1 MVRKANINDIKDI
14 HELINHFA
22 GTNKML
28 ARSLSELYE
37 TARDFLVYESKG
49 KVCGCCA
56 LHLDWE
62 SLAEIKS
69 LAVWESSQ
77 DKGVGRRLL
86 KASLKEAKKLAITKV
101 FALTYEADFFRK
113 YGFREVNKSELPHK
127 IWSECLKCPKFPDC
141 DETALVIDL

>member
-1 MVRKANINDIKDI
+1 MVRKANIDDIKDI

-28 ARSLSELYE
+28 ARALSELYE
-37 TARDFLVYESKG
+37 TTRDFLVYEHKG
-49 KVCGCCA
+49 NVCGCCA

-62 SLAEIKS
+62 NLAEIKS

-77 DKGVGRRLL
+77 NKGIGARLL
-86 KASLKEAKKLAITKV
+86 KASLKEAKKLAIKRV

-127 IWSECLKCPKFPDC
+127 IWSDCLKCPKFPNC
-141 DETALVIDL
+141 DETALVLDL

>member
-14 HELINHFA
+14 HKLINHFA
-22 GTNKML
+22 DTNKML

-37 TARDFLVYESKG
+37 TTRDFLVYESKG
-49 KVCGCCA
+49 EVCGCCA

-62 SLAEIKS
+62 NLAEIKS

-77 DKGVGRRLL
+77 NKGIGKRLL
-86 KASLKEAKKLAITKV
+86 KASLKEAKKLAIKRV